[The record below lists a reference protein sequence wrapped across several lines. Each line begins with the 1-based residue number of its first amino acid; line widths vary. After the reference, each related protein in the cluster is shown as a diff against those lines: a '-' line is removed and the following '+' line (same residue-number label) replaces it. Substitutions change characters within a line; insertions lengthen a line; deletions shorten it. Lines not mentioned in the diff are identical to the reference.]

1 MIFPL
6 KKQIFLWSSH
16 DFPIKTP
23 RVSPLGPHRLPS
35 CWMVRAQRQAATR
48 RARGLLRQVWISPL
62 DSLHVEA
69 YLIIYVSLYIY
80 IYGTP
85 PKISGSKF
93 AIVRSYVLDMS
104 QTYHTI
110 SLRNPT
116 QKKTRAFN
124 WATFKT
130 AGNVE
135 KLNGVTRAQAF
146 HKLRASS
153 CTRKLCASPKSR
165 R

>member
-93 AIVRSYVLDMS
+93 AIVRSYVLDMNI
-104 QTYHTI
+104 YIYIFVIICDYIRI
-110 SLRNPT
+110 SICYVLYI
-116 QKKTRAFN
+116 
-124 WATFKT
+124 
-130 AGNVE
+130 
-135 KLNGVTRAQAF
+135 
-146 HKLRASS
+146 
-153 CTRKLCASPKSR
+153 
-165 R
+165 